1 MVGKPGVG
9 KTFLLDQLASE
20 GWCLFYADRGMA
32 DLPDAIREM
41 RPERIVI
48 DDAHL
53 ARESPI
59 PQIRRL
65 RMEMDADFSIVA
77 VTWPGQV
84 PAVSTLFEDAVHVDV
99 EELDRDQ
106 ILSIIKE
113 VGVEG
118 PVELQHRLVDQAHG
132 RAGLA
137 VTLARAC
144 VTGKVREVVS
154 GDALLEDL
162 VGWYERTLGPASRHT
177 LGALALAGDYGA
189 TLEQVRDI
197 VDLDRPTVSELIR
210 GMASGG
216 TIDEVS
222 LAGRQRMRVQP
233 ESLRYALVHDVFF
246 GGAGAF
252 DVWQAVSC
260 LDHPSSAAL
269 PVIGAIHRGARVDRA
284 QLRDLVDWSDERTA
298 IEYAQL
304 GVTEFRTAIERAPH
318 RRTSIAGAA
327 YRYGTDR
334 KRALEILM
342 EQAIGDRRAE
352 HNTPEHPL
360 RIVASFLQGLETE
373 ILSRQCAVETAL
385 AWLDQDRDAEVGV
398 RVLMHAVHPGMR
410 DTSTDPGLG
419 DTMTLIE
426 GAVPLPWIE
435 DLERMWGEIL
445 DFVERHPDL
454 PPAPLLSGLGPWV
467 YPESS
472 IGFGRGL
479 SEEIVGAIRGVTTGL
494 LERLSVI
501 YAGRPGVLWRLAED
515 AGVSV
520 EIDVPEEF
528 LALFPKRW
536 RGPEKDGDH
545 EDWDRRA
552 GETVVLL
559 AEGLRGRSNE
569 EIAALIVEVEAE
581 AAAAGITY
589 PRQTPR
595 LARILAENMEEPE
608 GLFAALTQRK
618 AFPDLLL
625 PFLDRAAE
633 LRRPG
638 WEVLIERHLGQAD
651 TSGAAVRV
659 ALKHPCE
666 NHLKHRAVEHAATWP
681 TIVQDL
687 IFRDEIDQATLTLL
701 FEAPDVSVQRHVAV
715 TLGAW
720 TGPRRLAV
728 LPPSMQERWREIIV
742 ASPGDDMMF
751 PSMLKRDPELCADWL
766 RAWFRRVSE
775 PNHYEHLRE
784 DLKEVI
790 TEMPAELRKS
800 LLDDVPAGVAGWLLR
815 DVIQR
820 LVSDDL
826 DITAALFEKPDLE
839 QLGDAALRGGPSE
852 PWMERALLAL
862 DHGWEPERIVYP
874 TRPNSLSWSGDLSDV
889 WRGKIDDF
897 ERLRLDTD
905 PVDAERRERI
915 ISAGVAYFEQLRD
928 EAAAQE
934 RTRRV
939 YGRNAG

>member
-1 MVGKPGVG
+1 
-9 KTFLLDQLASE
+9 
-20 GWCLFYADRGMA
+20 MA

-53 ARESPI
+53 AGESRI

-84 PAVSTLFEDAVHVDV
+84 PAVSTLLEDAVHVDV
-99 EELDRDQ
+99 KELDRDQ

-118 PVELQHRLVDQAHG
+118 SVELQRRLVDQAHG

-137 VTLARAC
+137 VTLAWAC

-162 VGWYERTLGPASRHT
+162 VGWYERTLGPASRDT

-189 TLEQVRDI
+189 TLEQVRNI
-197 VDLDRPTVSELIR
+197 VGIDPPTARRLIR

-222 LAGRQRMRVQP
+222 PAGQQRMRVYP

-246 GGAGAF
+246 GGAGVF
-252 DVWQAVSC
+252 DVWQSVTC
-260 LDHPSSAAL
+260 LDRPSSAAL
-269 PVIGAIHRGARVDRA
+269 PLIGALRRGAMVDRV
-284 QLRDLVDWSDERTA
+284 QLLDLVDWSDEQSAT
-298 IEYAQL
+298 EYARL
-304 GVTEFRTAIERAPH
+304 GPPEFRTAIERAPH
-318 RRTSIAGAA
+318 RRTRIAGAA
-327 YRYGTDR
+327 YHAGIDQ
-334 KRALEILM
+334 KRALDILM

-360 RIVASFLQGLETE
+360 RIVASFLQGIETE
-373 ILSRQCAVETAL
+373 FPSRQCAVETAL

-398 RVLMHAVHPGMR
+398 RVLMHAVNPEMR
-410 DTSTDPGLG
+410 DISTDPGRG

-435 DLERMWGEIL
+435 DLGRMWGEVL

-454 PPAPLLSGLGPWV
+454 PPAPLLSGLEPWV

-479 SEEIVGAIRGVTTGL
+479 SEEIVGAIRGVATGV

-501 YAGRPGVLWRLAED
+501 YAGRPGVLRRLDAFAEHAD
-515 AGVSV
+515 IPV

-552 GETVVLL
+552 SEAVALL

-569 EIAALIVEVEAE
+569 EIATLLVEVEAE

-608 GLFAALTQRK
+608 GMFAALTQRK
-618 AFPDLLL
+618 ASPDLLL
-625 PFLDRAAE
+625 PFLDRAAA

-638 WEVLIERHLGQAD
+638 WEALIERHLDEAD

-666 NHLKHRAVEHAATWP
+666 DRLKRRAVEQAAAWP
-681 TIVQDL
+681 AIVEDL
-687 IFRDEIDQATLTLL
+687 TFRDEIDQATLAFL
-701 FEAPDVSVQRHVAV
+701 FEAPDVAVQRHAAV

-720 TGPRRLAV
+720 AGGNRLAA
-728 LPPSMQERWREIIV
+728 LPPSMQARWREIMV
-742 ASPGDDMMF
+742 ASPGDDTMF
-751 PSMLKRDPELCADWL
+751 PSLLRNDPELCADWL
-766 RAWFRRVSE
+766 RAWFRRVSDPSHHE
-775 PNHYEHLRE
+775 RLWRE
-784 DLKEVI
+784 IAEVI
-790 TEMPAELRKS
+790 AGMPAELRRS
-800 LLDDVPAGVAGWLLR
+800 LLDDVPAGVDRWFLQDA
-815 DVIQR
+815 VER
-820 LVSDDL
+820 LVSGDL
-826 DITAALFEKPDLE
+826 DVAATLFEKPDLE
-839 QLGDAALRGGPSE
+839 HLHDAALRTGPSE
-852 PWMERALLAL
+852 AWMERALLAL
-862 DHGWEPERIVYP
+862 DHSWEPERIVYP

-889 WRGKIDDF
+889 WQGKIDDF
-897 ERLRLDTD
+897 KRLRVDAGRA
-905 PVDAERRERI
+905 DAERRERI
-915 ISAGVAYFEQLRD
+915 ISAGVAYFERLRD
-928 EAAAQE
+928 EEADRE

-939 YGRNAG
+939 YGRNSS